1 MVDEIKRT
9 QPRLVRD
16 RESLDYL
23 HQESALAKRELNA
36 YQAYCRMTENSSWLM
51 RSAVW
56 LRDALCK
63 PFGVEQIGGFRNKS
77 ADAPPKVGEK
87 LDFFLVEDISD
98 RRLVLTVRDRHLDVM
113 LSLTADPVAEGGTL
127 VGETTSVV
135 THNFFGRLYMVPVA
149 PAHHVIVRRDMK
161 KLAA

>member
-113 LSLTADPVAEGGTL
+113 LSLTADPVAEG
-127 VGETTSVV
+127 VGPWS
-135 THNFFGRLYMVPVA
+135 A
-149 PAHHVIVRRDMK
+149 RRPPSLPTIS
-161 KLAA
+161 LAVSIWCLSPRPIMSS